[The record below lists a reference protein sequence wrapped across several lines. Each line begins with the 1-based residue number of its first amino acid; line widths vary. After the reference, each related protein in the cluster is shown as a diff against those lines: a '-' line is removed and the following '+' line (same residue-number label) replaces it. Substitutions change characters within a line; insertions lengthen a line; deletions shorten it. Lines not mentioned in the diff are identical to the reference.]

1 MGSGG
6 LRIANDHDPTV
17 SRAIIT
23 SVRDRRIRSTSTEV
37 TLRRNAL
44 LDATA
49 IEAAPVGVF
58 QNDAQ
63 GACVYVNDRWCEYA
77 AMTRHEAMGEGW
89 LRAVHPDDL
98 DRVREEWA
106 ASVADGRDFELEF
119 RFTQPGDE
127 TLWVTGTATAV
138 RDGGGAVSGY
148 IGTVANITAAVAA
161 RVALSD
167 ERRFVD
173 TVLDIAGS
181 LVCVFDPEGRFLR
194 FNRACELLS
203 GYTFEEIRGRPFYE
217 FLIPTDEIETVR
229 ASLALLRAGEPPS
242 PNVNS
247 WVTRSGALRTI
258 AWLDVCFFDATGSL
272 THIVSTGTDV
282 TDERRADEAL
292 RGIETVGTLLAKH
305 GPTPEAMATVLRTLA
320 DGMGYRY
327 IVLLLRDGDRLR
339 VGAKLGYTDVA
350 DEFDP
355 SVGIVGRA
363 FRTGEPILVG
373 DVSKDPDYVAG
384 SAVVTSEI
392 AVPLVT
398 DDRSIG
404 VLSIEASADA
414 PLTEADLHLAQTVAE
429 RLSVALELGREQQAL
444 ADRARLFAAL
454 TSFAQTAN
462 ETLDTERM
470 IPALLDS
477 IGVVLPAEVLVL
489 VLLDRA
495 TGRYTAR
502 AARGAVDQAIL
513 GREIR
518 VGEGV
523 TGRAMASRTTVLA
536 RLDRAAY
543 APGVRDV
550 VTADTLAM
558 AAVPLIRDGAML
570 GAIVLGRTTGRE
582 PAYSAL
588 ECEAMS
594 LLAAQTALA
603 LANAHLLEEVSELAV
618 RDPLTGLYN
627 RRHFDAALEH
637 ILRRYLRAKGVR
649 PPVAAIMFDLDH
661 FGRFN
666 KDHGHQAGDE
676 ILRRFAG
683 ILHERFRSSDLV
695 ARYGGEEFVAV
706 LEGSTVAEAVVVA
719 EDIRRTLAA
728 MRIPGV
734 DGTPLRATVSAGAA
748 GLDDA
753 DPTREAL
760 IRAAD
765 VGLFMAKRAGRDQI
779 VAV

>member
-1 MGSGG
+1 M
-6 LRIANDHDPTV
+6 
-17 SRAIIT
+17 SRAIVT
-23 SVRDRRIRSTSTEV
+23 SIRDRRTRSASTAFKLPR
-37 TLRRNAL
+37 TAL

-63 GACVYVNDRWCEYA
+63 GACVYVNERWCEYA
-77 AMTRHEAMGEGW
+77 AMTREGAMGEGW

-119 RFTQPGDE
+119 RFTQSGGE
-127 TLWVTGTATAV
+127 TLWVAGTATAL
-138 RDGGGAVSGY
+138 RDGAGAVGGY
-148 IGTVANITAAVAA
+148 IGTVTNITAAVAA
-161 RVALSD
+161 RVALND

-217 FLIPTDEIETVR
+217 FLIPPDEIEGVR
-229 ASLALLRAGEPPS
+229 ASLAQLRAGEPPA
-242 PNVNS
+242 PNTNN
-247 WVTRSGALRTI
+247 WVTRSGALRLI
-258 AWLDVCFFDATGSL
+258 AWLDVCFFDATGTL
-272 THIVSTGTDV
+272 TQIVSTGTDV
-282 TDERRADEAL
+282 TDEQRAEEAL

-305 GPTPEAMATVLRTLA
+305 GPTPEAMATVLRALA

-327 IVLLLRDGDRLR
+327 IVLFLRDGERLR
-339 VGAKLGYTDVA
+339 VGAKLGYEDVA

-355 SVGIVGRA
+355 GVGIVGRA
-363 FRTGEPILVG
+363 FRTGEAILLG
-373 DVSKDPDYVAG
+373 DVSRDPDYVAG
-384 SAVVTSEI
+384 SAAVTSEI
-392 AVPLVT
+392 AVPLTT
-398 DDRSIG
+398 DGRAMG
-404 VLSIEASADA
+404 VLCIEASADA
-414 PLTEADLHLAQTVAE
+414 PLTEADLRLAQTVAE

-470 IPALLDS
+470 IPALLES
-477 IGVVLPAEVLVL
+477 IGVVLPADVHILVVLE
-489 VLLDRA
+489 RA
-495 TGRYTAR
+495 TGRYTVR
-502 AARGAVDQAIL
+502 AARGAIDQAVI
-513 GREIR
+513 GHEIR
-518 VGEGV
+518 SGQGV
-523 TGRAMASRTTVLA
+523 TGRAMASRTIVLDLA
-536 RLDRAAY
+536 ERGGY
-543 APGVRDV
+543 APGIRDLV
-550 VTADTLAM
+550 AADTLSM
-558 AAVPLIRDGAML
+558 AAVPLIRDGALL
-570 GAIVLGRTTGRE
+570 GAIVLGRAADRE

-637 ILRRYLRAKGVR
+637 ILRRYVRAKGAR
-649 PPVAAIMFDLDH
+649 PPVSAIMFDLDH

-666 KDHGHQAGDE
+666 KDHGHQAGDD

-683 ILHERFRSSDLV
+683 ILQERFRSSDLV

-748 GLDDA
+748 GLEDA
-753 DPTREAL
+753 DPTRAAL